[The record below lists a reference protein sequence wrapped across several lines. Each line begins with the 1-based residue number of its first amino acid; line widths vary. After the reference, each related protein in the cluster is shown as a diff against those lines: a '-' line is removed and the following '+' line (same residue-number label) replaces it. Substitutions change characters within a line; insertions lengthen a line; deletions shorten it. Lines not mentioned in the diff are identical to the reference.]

1 MVENPTLPRQQSLVE
16 NELSAPEIEVVLDQ
30 GDVLYIPAGTPHV
43 AKCLD
48 NYSLHRAFSAQSF
61 WLATD

>member
-1 MVENPTLPRQQSLVE
+1 ME